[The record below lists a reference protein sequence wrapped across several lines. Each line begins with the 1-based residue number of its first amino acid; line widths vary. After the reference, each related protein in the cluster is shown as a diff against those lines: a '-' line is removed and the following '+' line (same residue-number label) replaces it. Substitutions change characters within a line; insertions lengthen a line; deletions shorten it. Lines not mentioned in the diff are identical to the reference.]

1 VTRFHPIIP
10 FLLASLVSARAAA
23 QATDEAP
30 PDAADV
36 AGELAGAS
44 PDAVRA
50 ADLTRRAIRL
60 IHDRDWERAE
70 AVLNDALRLAP
81 HEPINLYNLA
91 CARAQ
96 LGRGE
101 AAVEALERAAAAG
114 FGDFALLQRD
124 PDLDPVRGLP
134 RYTALVRDKDRW
146 QRRAAERVL
155 ARLRNRL
162 GEGYASDLDP
172 DHRLI
177 YAASPDVTSLAEL
190 KDALQ
195 TQWRG
200 QRRDL
205 FERGPDAYVTVVVPS
220 AVDYRRIM
228 RYHNV
233 GGAYFDA
240 TKTLVAQRT
249 GTVMRHEF
257 THALHAADLAPLGQE
272 HAPWVAEGLGV
283 LYESAE
289 VESERGGDVLV
300 PLADNGRLPA
310 AAAAA
315 KRRSLVPLSALMEMS
330 AGDFLKRPNLTYAQ
344 AGAVMLYLRER
355 GWLRTFYDTYKRT
368 CDADRTGRTALE
380 QASGLDLPAFEAAWT
395 KWLLDRPPAP
405 LAGGAA
411 LFLGAQVA
419 PGGGGMSVV
428 VVPPTGPAAAAGI
441 EPRDVILSVNG
452 KPVKDYASLRPAIG
466 SYAPGKELTLRVRRG
481 GKEFDATVKLQSMT
495 STSAPLPQ

>member
-1 VTRFHPIIP
+1 VTRFHQAIP
-10 FLLASLVSARAAA
+10 VVLACLVSFRAAA
-23 QATDEAP
+23 QAPGEAP

-60 IHDRDWERAE
+60 IRDRDWKGAE
-70 AVLNDALRLAP
+70 AVLDEALRLAP
-81 HEPINLYNLA
+81 QVPINLYNLA
-91 CARAQ
+91 CVRAQ
-96 LGRGE
+96 LGDGE

-114 FGDFALLQRD
+114 FGDFALLGRD

-134 RYTALVRDKDRW
+134 RYKALIDHKDDW

-155 ARLRNRL
+155 ARLRDRL
-162 GEGYASDLDP
+162 GEGYAYDVD
-172 DHRLI
+172 DEHRLV
-177 YAASPDVTSLAEL
+177 YAASPEVTSLAEL

-205 FERGPDAYVTVVVPS
+205 FDRGPDAYVTVVVPS
-220 AVDYRRIM
+220 AADYHRIM

-240 TKTLVAQRT
+240 TKTLVAQRSGT
-249 GTVMRHEF
+249 GMRHEF
-257 THALHAADLAPLGQE
+257 THALHAADRAPLGQE

-283 LYESAE
+283 LYESAD

-300 PLADNGRLPA
+300 PLADNARLPA

-315 KRRSLVPLSALMEMS
+315 RRRSLVPLSALLAMS
-330 AGDFLKRPNLTYAQ
+330 PGEFMKRPNLTYAQ

-368 CDADRTGRTALE
+368 YDADRTGRVALE
-380 QASGLDLPAFEAAWT
+380 KVSGTDLPAFEAAWT

-428 VVPPTGPAAAAGI
+428 VVPPNGPAAAAGI
-441 EPRDVILSVNG
+441 EPRDVILSING

-466 SYAPGKELTLRVRRG
+466 SYTPGKELTLRVRRG
-481 GKEFDATVKLQSMT
+481 GREFDATVKLQSMT
-495 STSAPLPQ
+495 STPATVPQ

>member
-10 FLLASLVSARAAA
+10 ALLACLVSVPAAA

-36 AGELAGAS
+36 AGELGGAS
-44 PDAVRA
+44 ADAVRA

-60 IHDRDWERAE
+60 TRDRDWARAE
-70 AVLNDALRLAP
+70 AVLDEALRLAP
-81 HEPINLYNLA
+81 QEPINLYNLA

-96 LGRGE
+96 LGKGE

-114 FGDFALLQRD
+114 FGDFALLRRD
-124 PDLDPVRGLP
+124 PDLDPVRALP
-134 RYTALVRDKDRW
+134 RYKALVENKDLW

-162 GEGYASDLDP
+162 GEGYAYDLDA

-205 FERGPDAYVTVVVPS
+205 FEHGPDAYVTVVVPS
-220 AVDYRRIM
+220 AADYHRIM

-249 GTVMRHEF
+249 GAVMRHEF

-272 HAPWVAEGLGV
+272 HAPWVVEGLGV

-300 PLADNGRLPA
+300 PRADNGRLQVA
-310 AAAAA
+310 ATAA
-315 KRRSLVPLSALMEMS
+315 KRRSLVPLSTLLAMS
-330 AGDFLKRPNLTYAQ
+330 PGDFLKRPNLTYAQ
-344 AGAVMLYLRER
+344 AGSLMLYLRDR
-355 GWLRTFYDTYKRT
+355 GWLRTFYDAYKQTY
-368 CDADRTGRTALE
+368 DADRTGRAARE
-380 QASGLDLPAFEAAWT
+380 KASGMELPAFESAWI

-419 PGGGGMSVV
+419 PAAGGMAVV
-428 VVPPTGPAAAAGI
+428 ILAPNGPAAVAGI
-441 EPRDVILSVNG
+441 EPRDLILSVNG

-466 SYAPGKELTLRVRRG
+466 AYAPGKELTLRVRRG
-481 GKEFDATVKLQSMT
+481 GNEFDATVKLQSMT
-495 STSAPLPQ
+495 STPRPVPQ